1 MSEILHGIK
10 VLKLYAWE
18 PSFANI
24 INGMSQQVR
33 PIYIYIYIY
42 TEFHLSDLAQS
53 EQIKRLNLI

>member
-24 INGMSQQVR
+24 INGMSQQDQ
-33 PIYIYIYIY
+33 YIPHK
-42 TEFHLSDLAQS
+42 E
-53 EQIKRLNLI
+53 